1 MEVKSPIVL
10 VWGDLFPACVGSY
23 PSSYY
28 STKFQIQ
35 IESRENLI
43 DPAALVVVIKH
54 FIPNRDFNHTKKLV
68 FLCVHDHKAF
78 CVFSGIF
85 VFMDKRSVIFMFF
98 TEFLGNLQC

>member
-68 FLCVHDHKAF
+68 F
-78 CVFSGIF
+78 
-85 VFMDKRSVIFMFF
+85 
-98 TEFLGNLQC
+98 